1 MFRKITIMIWTAIA
15 LLAAAA
21 GSAAWADTP
30 SASSDAFDPV
40 DRYGSEILFDVLRD
54 GTPVGFH
61 RVAFTR
67 DTEGL
72 AVNSQFE
79 LEVDFLF
86 FTAYRYS
93 YRSQARWQNDQ
104 LVSLEAHVDDDGTAS
119 KLQAVRGKNGLTVAR
134 AKTRYTI
141 EQPIYPTNH
150 WHPGVIGETRVLNTL
165 TGRINDVTIRPQG
178 RQLIP
183 TEAGDVMAMRF
194 VYSGDLQNE
203 VWYDDAGRWVKMRFL
218 GRDGSTIEYV
228 CRRCQGRDA
237 KQAQR

>member
-1 MFRKITIMIWTAIA
+1 MFRKITIMIWTALA
-15 LLAAAA
+15 SFAVSAGAAA
-21 GSAAWADTP
+21 SADTRA
-30 SASSDAFDPV
+30 ASTESFDPL
-40 DRYGSEILFDVLRD
+40 DRYGSEILFDVFRD
-54 GTPVGFH
+54 GSPVGSH
-61 RVAFTR
+61 RVTFAR
-67 DTEGL
+67 DAEGL
-72 AVNSQFE
+72 TVKNQFQ

-93 YRSQARWQNDQ
+93 YRSQARWSNDQ
-104 LVSLEAHVDDDGTAS
+104 LVSLEVHVDDDGAAS
-119 KLQAVRGKNGLTVAR
+119 KLQASRGTDGLTVANAER
-134 AKTRYTI
+134 RYTI

-165 TGRINDVTIRPQG
+165 TGRINEITIRPQG
-178 RQLIP
+178 RQPVP
-183 TEAGDVMAMRF
+183 TESGDVMAMRF